1 MPFTHAPLDN
11 RLVELVATL
20 DADELIG
27 RSHTVAL
34 PMRVR
39 FRGITRR
46 EALLIHGPVGWGEF
60 APFRDYGPEE
70 AAAWLAAAIEMAY
83 LGAPTPERDRI
94 EINATVPAVTPD
106 EIPGVLSRFPGC
118 RTVKVKIA
126 EPGQTLDDDVARI
139 GAVREAVPNA
149 LVRVDA
155 NRGFTVDRA
164 LDAARA
170 LGPLDYFE
178 QPCATTAELA
188 ELRQRLVR
196 SGIFCR
202 VAADES
208 IRRADDPFAV
218 LEARAL
224 DVAVVK
230 TAPLGGVRRLLDI
243 AEKIAGHG
251 VSVTVASA
259 LDTAVGLNAGLAAVA
274 ALPGHT
280 DDDEIDVPPAPAG
293 LGTGG
298 FFIDDVVDPATAGR
312 VIVDGQL
319 SCAPVEPDPDRL
331 AGLAADPDTV
341 DFWRTH
347 LQESLDCLKLQV
359 GA

>member
-1 MPFTHAPLDN
+1 MPFTHAPLDS
-11 RLVELVATL
+11 RLVELIATL

-27 RSHTVAL
+27 RAHTVAL
-34 PMRVR
+34 PMQVR
-39 FRGITRR
+39 FRGVTRR
-46 EALLIHGPVGWGEF
+46 EALLLDGPVGWGEF
-60 APFRDYGPEE
+60 APFRDYGPVE
-70 AAAWLAAAIEMAY
+70 AAAWLAAALEMAY

-94 EINATVPAVTPD
+94 EINATVPAVEPGEVP
-106 EIPGVLSRFPGC
+106 EILARFPGC
-118 RTVKVKIA
+118 RTVKVKVA
-126 EPGQTLDDDVARI
+126 EAGQTLDDDVARVA
-139 GAVREAVPNA
+139 AVREAVPNA

-208 IRRADDPFAV
+208 IRRAGDPFAV
-218 LEARAL
+218 LDARAL

-230 TAPLGGVRRLLDI
+230 VAPLGGVRRLLDI
-243 AEKIAGHG
+243 AEKIAAHG

-298 FFIDDVVDPATAGR
+298 FFVEDVVDAEAAGR
-312 VIVDGQL
+312 TIVDGHL
-319 SCAPVEPDPDRL
+319 SCAPVEPDTDRL
-331 AGLAADPDTV
+331 ADLAADTGTV
-341 DFWRTH
+341 DFWHAH
-347 LQESLDCLKLQV
+347 LREALRHLKHQV
-359 GA
+359 GV

>member
-1 MPFTHAPLDN
+1 MPFTHAPLDPH
-11 RLVELVATL
+11 LVELIAIL

-39 FRGITRR
+39 FRGITSR
-46 EALLIHGPVGWGEF
+46 EALLIDGPIGWGEF
-60 APFRDYGPEE
+60 APFRDYQPDE
-70 AAAWLAAAIEMAY
+70 AAAWLAAALEMAY
-83 LGAPTPERDRI
+83 LGAPAPQRDSI
-94 EINATVPAVTPD
+94 EINATVPAVEPGEVP
-106 EIPGVLSRFPGC
+106 EILARFPGC
-118 RTVKVKIA
+118 RTVKVKVA

-139 GAVREAVPNA
+139 AAVRETVPHA

-170 LGPLDYFE
+170 FGPLDYFE
-178 QPCATTAELA
+178 QPCSTTAELA
-188 ELRQRLVR
+188 ELRRRLVR

-202 VAADES
+202 IAADES
-208 IRRADDPFAV
+208 IRRAGDPFAV

-230 TAPLGGVRRLLDI
+230 VAPLGGVRRLLDI
-243 AEKIAGHG
+243 AEKIADHG

-259 LDTAVGLNAGLAAVA
+259 LDTAVGVNAGLAAVA

-298 FFIDDVVDPATAGR
+298 FFIEDVADAAAAGR
-312 VIVDGQL
+312 SIVGGHI
-319 SCAPVEPDPDRL
+319 SCAAVQPDLDRL
-331 AGLAADPDTV
+331 AGLEADTATV
-341 DFWRTH
+341 DFWHAH
-347 LQESLDCLKLQV
+347 LRESLECLKRQV
-359 GA
+359 GV